1 MQGPLTS
8 GSDLSST
15 LFVDVGD
22 WTVSYQL
29 STIVGTPSF
38 TATHTKGAVNTKPA
52 CLTQQA
58 ANSPSSKELDSANLW
73 AETMIS
79 GKLRDGFLSFDRECH
94 IFVLW
99 EWGSK
104 IPVKS
109 MSKKWFK
116 ERSQSWG
123 KKGFLVFF
131 FFCLFGFVV
140 FLFFLRYLRALLAAP
155 AVPDLHRLFRLDSG
169 YDFWK

>member
-1 MQGPLTS
+1 MQGPFTS
-8 GSDLSST
+8 GSDLPST
-15 LFVDVGD
+15 SFVGVGD

-52 CLTQQA
+52 CLTRQA
-58 ANSPSSKELDSANLW
+58 ANSPGSKELDSANLW
-73 AETMIS
+73 AETVIS
-79 GKLRDGFLSFDRECH
+79 GKLKDGFLSFDRECH

-104 IPVKS
+104 MPIKS

-116 ERSQSWG
+116 EMSQSWG
-123 KKGFLVFF
+123 KKGFLGF
-131 FFCLFGFVV
+131 LFIWVCG
-140 FLFFLRYLRALLAAP
+140 FFLRYLRALLAAP